1 MSIFR
6 RTTRIILCTTLILL
20 HTSCILQK
28 NDPIKPAILPI
39 PVSQNI
45 SEGSFM
51 LNNDTQLVFEND
63 FKQVAAF
70 LKGYI
75 ENGSTIKLKTTES
88 AHKIS
93 FVKDENIS
101 NSEGYEL
108 TVSTNGITIAANS
121 PTGAFYGVQSLRQLL
136 PVQFENGTYEN
147 TEVAVQNVEIKDAPQ
162 FKYRGMH
169 LDVGR
174 HFFSVDFIKK
184 YIDMMS
190 MLKMNTFHWHL
201 TEDQGWRIEI
211 KKYPKLNEIAAYR
224 KETLI
229 GHYSD
234 QPQKYDGKKYGGYYT
249 QEQVKDIVKYA
260 SERQIDVIPEIEMPG
275 HSVAAISAYPE
286 LGCTGKQIDVA
297 TKWGVFDDI
306 YCTKE
311 ATFNFLEDVLDEVME
326 LFPSKYIHIGGD
338 EAPKTNWKTCANC
351 QKLIKKEGLK
361 DEHELQSYFITRME
375 KYINSKGKQII
386 GWDEILEGGL
396 APNATVMSWRGI
408 KGAVTAAKQHHD
420 VILTPGSHC
429 YFDHYQ
435 STNEDEPVAIG
446 GFLPL
451 EKVYSFNPIPAEL
464 TKEEA
469 KYVLGAQG
477 NVWTEYMQTEDK
489 VEYMAFPRMI
499 ALSEV
504 VWSKTANKNYE
515 SFKSRLIQ
523 YQKRLDI
530 RDVNYANHLYEI
542 SGKLNTNKEGLTYTL
557 EASSKDE
564 SIRYTTDGTTPTIDS
579 PLYNG
584 PISIEKSSTITA
596 ASFNATKIISSVFS
610 ETITTHK
617 AVGKKISLSVAP
629 SLKYNAGGTKA
640 LINGIS
646 GNNKRYGDK
655 EWLGFD
661 GKDVEI
667 TIDLEKETEIKSI
680 SMRFHNGNGQWIYAP
695 KNVIVSATLSD
706 GKLINLISIPENRD
720 SLLVNFNI
728 NIKELT
734 QKENSIKTSKL
745 KLTIPNY
752 GIIPDGKQGAGHK
765 AWLFIDEIIVE

>member
-6 RTTRIILCTTLILL
+6 QTTRMILCMTILLL
-20 HTSCILQK
+20 HTSCFQQK
-28 NDPIKPAILPI
+28 NDPVKPAILPI

-45 SEGSFM
+45 TDGHFT
-51 LNNDTQLVFEND
+51 LNSNTQLVYETD
-63 FKQVAAF
+63 FKQVAEF
-70 LKGYI
+70 LKSYL
-75 ENGSTIKLKTTES
+75 ENGSTIKLKATES

-93 FVKDENIS
+93 FVRDKKITNK
-101 NSEGYEL
+101 EGYEL
-108 TVSTNGITIAANS
+108 TVSKTGITISASTA
-121 PTGAFYGVQSLRQLL
+121 TGAFYGVQSLRQLI
-136 PVQFENGTYEN
+136 PIQFENGSYEGS
-147 TEVAVQNVEIKDAPQ
+147 EVAIQNIEIKDAPQ

-234 QPQKYDGKKYGGYYT
+234 QPQKYDGKEYGGYYT

-260 SERQIDVIPEIEMPG
+260 GDRQIDVIPEIEMPG

-297 TKWGVFDDI
+297 TKWGIFDDI

-311 ATFNFLEDVLDEVME
+311 STFKFLENVLDEVME

-338 EAPKTNWKTCANC
+338 EAPKTNWKSCPNC

-361 DEHELQSYFITRME
+361 DEHGLQSYFITRME

-408 KGAVTAAKQHHD
+408 NGAVTAAKQHHD

-435 STNEDEPVAIG
+435 STNENEPVAIG

-464 TKEEA
+464 TKEES

-489 VEYMAFPRMI
+489 VEYMMFPRI
-499 ALSEV
+499 VALSEV
-504 VWSKTANKNYE
+504 VWSKPENKDYE

-523 YQKRLDI
+523 YQKRLDML
-530 RDVNYANHLYEI
+530 DVNYANHLYEI
-542 SGKLNTNKEGLTYTL
+542 SGKLNTNKEGLSYTL
-557 EASSKDE
+557 EASSKDQ
-564 SIRYTTDGTTPTIDS
+564 SILYTTDGTVPTIDS
-579 PLYNG
+579 PIYSE
-584 PISIEKSSTITA
+584 PISLEETSTIKA
-596 ASFNATKIISSVFS
+596 ASFNTTKIISSVFS

-617 AVGKKISLSVAP
+617 AVGKKVTLSIEP
-629 SLKYNAGGTKA
+629 NSKYNAGGAKA

-661 GKDVEI
+661 GEDVEI
-667 TIDLEKETEIKSI
+667 TIDLEKETAIKSI
-680 SMRFHNGNGQWIYAP
+680 SIRFHNGKGQWIYAP
-695 KNVIVSATLSD
+695 KSIEINIVGTDKPVIKQLLKSTD
-706 GKLINLISIPENRD
+706 
-720 SLLVNFNI
+720 LLVNFNVDLNTTTRFITLKI
-728 NIKELT
+728 N
-734 QKENSIKTSKL
+734 NYGV
-745 KLTIPNY
+745 IPN
-752 GIIPDGKQGAGHK
+752 GKQGAGHK

>member
-6 RTTRIILCTTLILL
+6 QTTQIILCTTIILL
-20 HTSCILQK
+20 HTSCFQQK
-28 NDPIKPAILPI
+28 NKPVKPAILPI
-39 PVSQNI
+39 PISQN
-45 SEGSFM
+45 STEGVFT
-51 LNNDTQLVFEND
+51 LNSNTQLVFETD
-63 FKQVAAF
+63 FKQVAEF
-70 LKGYI
+70 LKSYL
-75 ENGSTIKLKTTES
+75 ENGSTIKLKATES

-93 FVKDENIS
+93 FVKDEKITNK
-101 NSEGYEL
+101 EGYEL
-108 TVSTNGITIAANS
+108 TVTTTGVTISANS
-121 PTGAFYGVQSLRQLL
+121 PTGAFYGVQSLRQLI
-136 PVQFENGTYEN
+136 PVQFENGSYEG
-147 TEVAVQNVEIKDAPQ
+147 TEVVIQNIEIKDAPQ

-260 SERQIDVIPEIEMPG
+260 SDRQVTVIPEIEMPG

-306 YCTKE
+306 YCSKE
-311 ATFNFLEDVLDEVME
+311 STFKFLEDVLDEVME

-338 EAPKTNWKTCANC
+338 EAPKTNWKTCENC
-351 QKLIKKEGLK
+351 QRLIKKEGLK
-361 DEHELQSYFITRME
+361 DEHGLQSYFITRME

-396 APNATVMSWRGI
+396 APNATVMSWRGLE
-408 KGAVTAAKQHHD
+408 GAVTAAKQHHD

-435 STNEDEPVAIG
+435 STNENEPVAIG

-451 EKVYSFNPIPAEL
+451 EKVYSFNPIPEEL
-464 TKEEA
+464 TKEES

-477 NVWTEYMQTEDK
+477 NVWTEYMQTEDN
-489 VEYMAFPRMI
+489 VEYMMFPRI
-499 ALSEV
+499 VALSEV
-504 VWSKTANKNYE
+504 VWSKPENKDYE

-523 YQKRLDI
+523 YQKRLDML
-530 RDVNYANHLYEI
+530 DVNYANHLYEI

-564 SIRYTTDGTTPTIDS
+564 SIRYTTDGTDPTIDS
-579 PLYNG
+579 PLYSE
-584 PISIEKSSTITA
+584 PIFLEETATIKA
-596 ASFNATKIISSVFS
+596 ASFNTTKIISSVFS

-617 AVGKKISLSVAP
+617 AVGKKVTLSIEP
-629 SLKYNAGGTKA
+629 NLKYNAGGAKA

-667 TIDLEKETEIKSI
+667 TIDLEKETAIKSI
-680 SMRFHNGNGQWIYAP
+680 SMRFHNGKGQLIYAP
-695 KNVIVSATLSD
+695 KSIEINIDGTDKPVIKQLTQSTD
-706 GKLINLISIPENRD
+706 
-720 SLLVNFNI
+720 LLVAFNVDLNTTTRFITLKI
-728 NIKELT
+728 N
-734 QKENSIKTSKL
+734 
-745 KLTIPNY
+745 NY
-752 GIIPDGKQGAGHK
+752 GVIPDRKQGAGHK
-765 AWLFIDEIIVE
+765 AWLFVDEIIVE

>member
-6 RTTRIILCTTLILL
+6 QTTQIILCTTIILL
-20 HTSCILQK
+20 HTSCFQQK
-28 NDPIKPAILPI
+28 NKPVKPAILPI
-39 PVSQNI
+39 PISQN
-45 SEGSFM
+45 STEGVFT
-51 LNNDTQLVFEND
+51 LNSNTQLVFETD
-63 FKQVAAF
+63 FKQVAEF
-70 LKGYI
+70 LKSYL
-75 ENGSTIKLKTTES
+75 ENGSTIKLKATES

-93 FVKDENIS
+93 FVKDEKITNK
-101 NSEGYEL
+101 EGYEL
-108 TVSTNGITIAANS
+108 TVTTTGVTISANS
-121 PTGAFYGVQSLRQLL
+121 PTGAFYGVQSLRQLI
-136 PVQFENGTYEN
+136 PVQFENGSYEG
-147 TEVAVQNVEIKDAPQ
+147 TEVVIQNIEIKDAPQ

-211 KKYPKLNEIAAYR
+211 KKYPKLNETAAYR

-260 SERQIDVIPEIEMPG
+260 SDRQVTVIPEIEMPG

-306 YCTKE
+306 YCSKE
-311 ATFNFLEDVLDEVME
+311 STFKFLEDVLDEVME

-338 EAPKTNWKTCANC
+338 EAPKTNWKTCENC
-351 QKLIKKEGLK
+351 QRLIKKEGLK
-361 DEHELQSYFITRME
+361 DEHGLQSYFITRME

-396 APNATVMSWRGI
+396 APNATVMSWRGLE
-408 KGAVTAAKQHHD
+408 GAVTAAKQHHD

-435 STNEDEPVAIG
+435 STNENEPVAIG

-451 EKVYSFNPIPAEL
+451 EKVYSFNPIPEEL
-464 TKEEA
+464 TKEES

-477 NVWTEYMQTEDK
+477 NVWTEYMQTEDN
-489 VEYMAFPRMI
+489 VEYMMFPRI
-499 ALSEV
+499 VALSEV
-504 VWSKTANKNYE
+504 VWSKPENKDYE

-523 YQKRLDI
+523 YQKRLDML
-530 RDVNYANHLYEI
+530 DVNYANHLYEI

-564 SIRYTTDGTTPTIDS
+564 SIRYTTDGTDPTIDS
-579 PLYNG
+579 PLYSE
-584 PISIEKSSTITA
+584 PIFLEETATIKA
-596 ASFNATKIISSVFS
+596 ASFNTTKIISSVFS

-617 AVGKKISLSVAP
+617 AVGKKVTLSIEP
-629 SLKYNAGGTKA
+629 NLKYNAGGAKA

-667 TIDLEKETEIKSI
+667 TIDLEKETAIKSI
-680 SMRFHNGNGQWIYAP
+680 SMRFHNGKGQLIYAP
-695 KNVIVSATLSD
+695 KSIEINIDGTDKPVIKQLTQSTD
-706 GKLINLISIPENRD
+706 
-720 SLLVNFNI
+720 LLVNFNVDLNTTTRFVTLKI
-728 NIKELT
+728 N
-734 QKENSIKTSKL
+734 
-745 KLTIPNY
+745 NY
-752 GIIPDGKQGAGHK
+752 GVIPDGKQGAGHK

>member
-6 RTTRIILCTTLILL
+6 QTTRFILCTTIILL
-20 HTSCILQK
+20 HTSCFKQI
-28 NDPIKPAILPI
+28 NDPVKPTILPI

-45 SEGSFM
+45 TEGVFVMDSSTGIYTEDDEFKPVV
-51 LNNDTQLVFEND
+51 DFFKTYVQEGTSKIDLVALD
-63 FKQVAAF
+63 FKNVIYFKKDA
-70 LKGYI
+70 
-75 ENGSTIKLKTTES
+75 TITNE
-88 AHKIS
+88 
-93 FVKDENIS
+93 
-101 NSEGYEL
+101 EGYSLEV
-108 TVSTNGITIAANS
+108 TSKEIIIAASS
-121 PTGAFYGVQSLRQLL
+121 PKGAFYAVQTLRQLL
-136 PVQFENGTYEN
+136 PASFENGSYDGDQ
-147 TEVAVQNVEIKDAPQ
+147 VAIQNIEIKDAPQ

-249 QEQVKDIVKYA
+249 QEQIKDIVAYA
-260 SERQIDVIPEIEMPG
+260 SKRQIDVIPEIEMPG

-311 ATFNFLEDVLDEVME
+311 STFKFLEDVLDEVME

-338 EAPKTNWKTCANC
+338 EAPKTNWKKCKDC
-351 QKLIKKEGLK
+351 QRLIKKEGLK
-361 DEHELQSYFITRME
+361 DEHGLQSYFITRME
-375 KYINSKGKQII
+375 KYINAKGKQII

-408 KGAVTAAKQHHD
+408 NGAVTAAKQHHD

-435 STNEDEPVAIG
+435 STNENEPVAIG

-451 EKVYSFNPIPAEL
+451 EKVYGFNPIPTEL
-464 TKEEA
+464 TKEES

-489 VEYMAFPRMI
+489 VEYMAFPRMV

-504 VWSKTANKNYE
+504 VWSKPENKDYE

-523 YQKRLDI
+523 YQKRLDLL
-530 RDVNYANHLYEI
+530 DVNYANHLYEI
-542 SGKLNTNKEGLTYTL
+542 SGKLNTGKDGLTYSL

-564 SIRYTTDGTTPTIDS
+564 AIRYTTDGTAPTLDS
-579 PLYNG
+579 QLYNA
-584 PISIEKSSTITA
+584 PISIGKTSTIKA
-596 ASFNATKIISSVFS
+596 ASFNKTKKISSVFT

-617 AVGKKISLSVAP
+617 AVGKKITLSVAP

-655 EWLGFD
+655 EWLGFE

-680 SMRFHNGNGQWIYAP
+680 SMRFHNCLLYTSP
-695 KNVIVSATLSD
+695 S
-706 GKLINLISIPENRD
+706 PRD
-720 SLLVNFNI
+720 S
-728 NIKELT
+728 
-734 QKENSIKTSKL
+734 
-745 KLTIPNY
+745 
-752 GIIPDGKQGAGHK
+752 
-765 AWLFIDEIIVE
+765 

>member
-6 RTTRIILCTTLILL
+6 QTTRMILCMTILLL
-20 HTSCILQK
+20 HTSCFQQK
-28 NDPIKPAILPI
+28 NDPVKPAILPI

-45 SEGSFM
+45 TDGHFT
-51 LNNDTQLVFEND
+51 LNSNTQLVYETD
-63 FKQVAAF
+63 FKQVAEF
-70 LKGYI
+70 LKSYL
-75 ENGSTIKLKTTES
+75 ENGSTIKLKATES

-93 FVKDENIS
+93 FLKDEKITNK
-101 NSEGYEL
+101 EGYEL
-108 TVSTNGITIAANS
+108 TVSKTGITISASTA
-121 PTGAFYGVQSLRQLL
+121 TGAFYGVQSLRQLI
-136 PVQFENGTYEN
+136 PIQFENGSYEGS
-147 TEVAVQNVEIKDAPQ
+147 EVAIQNIEIKDAPQ

-234 QPQKYDGKKYGGYYT
+234 QPQKYDGKEYGGYYT

-260 SERQIDVIPEIEMPG
+260 GDRQIDVIPEIEMPG

-297 TKWGVFDDI
+297 TKWGIFDDI

-311 ATFNFLEDVLDEVME
+311 STFKFLENVLDEVME

-338 EAPKTNWKTCANC
+338 EAPKTNWKSCPNC

-361 DEHELQSYFITRME
+361 DEHGLQSYFITRME

-408 KGAVTAAKQHHD
+408 NGAVTAAKQHHD

-435 STNEDEPVAIG
+435 STNENEPVAIG

-464 TKEEA
+464 TKEES

-489 VEYMAFPRMI
+489 VEYMMFPRI
-499 ALSEV
+499 VALSEV
-504 VWSKTANKNYE
+504 VWSKPENKDYE

-523 YQKRLDI
+523 YQKRLDML
-530 RDVNYANHLYEI
+530 DVNYANHLYEI
-542 SGKLNTNKEGLTYTL
+542 SGKLNTNKEGLSYTL
-557 EASSKDE
+557 EASSKDQ
-564 SIRYTTDGTTPTIDS
+564 SILYTTDGTVPTIDS
-579 PLYNG
+579 PIYSE
-584 PISIEKSSTITA
+584 PISLEETSTIKA
-596 ASFNATKIISSVFS
+596 ASFNTTKIISSVFS

-617 AVGKKISLSVAP
+617 AVGKKVTLSIEP
-629 SLKYNAGGTKA
+629 NSKYNAGGAKA

-661 GKDVEI
+661 GEDVEI
-667 TIDLEKETEIKSI
+667 TIDLEKETAIKSI
-680 SMRFHNGNGQWIYAP
+680 SIRFHNGKGQWIYAP
-695 KNVIVSATLSD
+695 KSIEINIVGTDKPVIKQLLKSTD
-706 GKLINLISIPENRD
+706 
-720 SLLVNFNI
+720 LLVNFNVDLNTTTRFITLKI
-728 NIKELT
+728 N
-734 QKENSIKTSKL
+734 NYGV
-745 KLTIPNY
+745 IPN
-752 GIIPDGKQGAGHK
+752 GKQGAGHK

>member
-6 RTTRIILCTTLILL
+6 RTTRILLCTTIVLL
-20 HTSCILQK
+20 HTSCFNKKPEAVL
-28 NDPIKPAILPI
+28 PAII
-39 PVSQNI
+39 PAPLSQNI
-45 SEGSFM
+45 LDGAFT
-51 LNNDTQLVFEND
+51 LNSNTQLVFENE
-63 FKQVAAF
+63 FKQVAEF
-70 LKGYI
+70 LKSYL
-75 ENGSTIKLKTTES
+75 ENGSNIQLTETES
-88 AHKIS
+88 SHKIS
-93 FVKDENIS
+93 FVKDENIA
-101 NSEGYEL
+101 NTEGYEL
-108 TVSTNGITIAANS
+108 TVSSDEIVISASS

-136 PVQFENGTYEN
+136 PIEFENGTYKS
-147 TEVAVQNVEIKDAPQ
+147 TVVTIQNIAIKDAPQ

-211 KKYPKLNEIAAYR
+211 KKYPKLNEVAAYR

-234 QPQKYDGKKYGGYYT
+234 QPHQFDGKKYGGFYT
-249 QEQVKDIVKYA
+249 QEEVKDIVKYA
-260 SERQIDVIPEIEMPG
+260 SNRQITVIPEIEMPG
-275 HSVAAISAYPE
+275 HSVAALSAYPE

-311 ATFNFLEDVLDEVME
+311 STFNFLEDVLDEVMS
-326 LFPSKYIHIGGD
+326 LFPGKYIHIGGD
-338 EAPKTNWKTCANC
+338 EAPKTRWKTCKNC
-351 QKLIKKEGLK
+351 QRVIKREGLK
-361 DEHELQSYFITRME
+361 DEHELQSYFIERME

-408 KGAVTAAKQHHD
+408 GGAVTAAKEHHD

-451 EKVYSFNPIPAEL
+451 EKVYSFNPIPEEL
-464 TKEEA
+464 TTEEA

-504 VWSKTANKNYE
+504 VWSANKNKDYKN
-515 SFKSRLIQ
+515 FITRLEF
-523 YQKRLDI
+523 YQKRLDV
-530 RDVNYANHLYEI
+530 RNVNYANHLYEI
-542 SGKLNTNKEGLTYTL
+542 TGITTLKEGISYVALSS
-557 EASSKDE
+557 SSKDKM
-564 SIRYTTDGTTPTIDS
+564 IRYTLDGSNPTI
-579 PLYNG
+579 
-584 PISIEKSSTITA
+584 KSSIYTEPLKIDKKVVVKA
-596 ASFNATKIISSVFS
+596 ASFSKTSQVSSVF
-610 ETITTHK
+610 EQAIDMHK
-617 AVGKKISLSVAP
+617 AIGKKITLSVAP
-629 SLKYNAGGTKA
+629 SKQYSGNGNES
-640 LINGIS
+640 LINGIKGS
-646 GNNKRYGDK
+646 DKRYGDK

-667 TIDLEKETEIKSI
+667 TIDLGVETDINTI
-680 SMRFHNGNGQWIYAP
+680 STRFHNGNGNWIYAP
-695 KNVIVSATLSD
+695 SQVVVSFPGNDEILPIELEHSSDKIVDL
-706 GKLINLISIPENRD
+706 KLDIKISTRYVKLKIANFGVIPE
-720 SLLVNFNI
+720 
-728 NIKELT
+728 
-734 QKENSIKTSKL
+734 
-745 KLTIPNY
+745 
-752 GIIPDGKQGAGHK
+752 GKAGAGNK

>member
-6 RTTRIILCTTLILL
+6 QTTRMILCMTILLL
-20 HTSCILQK
+20 HTSCFQQK
-28 NDPIKPAILPI
+28 NDPVKPAILPI

-45 SEGSFM
+45 TGGHFT
-51 LNNDTQLVFEND
+51 LNSNTQLVYETD
-63 FKQVAAF
+63 FKQVAEF
-70 LKGYI
+70 LKSYL
-75 ENGSTIKLKTTES
+75 ENGSTIKLKATES

-93 FVKDENIS
+93 FLKDEKITNK
-101 NSEGYEL
+101 EGYEL
-108 TVSTNGITIAANS
+108 TVSKTGITISASTA
-121 PTGAFYGVQSLRQLL
+121 TGAFYGVQSLRQLI
-136 PVQFENGTYEN
+136 PIQFENGSYEGS
-147 TEVAVQNVEIKDAPQ
+147 EVAIQNIEIKDAPQ

-211 KKYPKLNEIAAYR
+211 KKYPKLKEIAAYR

-234 QPQKYDGKKYGGYYT
+234 QPQKYDGKEYGGYYT

-260 SERQIDVIPEIEMPG
+260 GDRQIDVIPEIEMPG

-297 TKWGVFDDI
+297 TKWGIFDDI

-311 ATFNFLEDVLDEVME
+311 STFKFLENVLDEVME

-338 EAPKTNWKTCANC
+338 EAPKTNWKSCPNC

-361 DEHELQSYFITRME
+361 DEHGLQSYFITRME

-408 KGAVTAAKQHHD
+408 NGAVTAAKQHHD

-435 STNEDEPVAIG
+435 STNENEPVAIG

-464 TKEEA
+464 TKEES

-489 VEYMAFPRMI
+489 VEYMMFPRI
-499 ALSEV
+499 VALSEV
-504 VWSKTANKNYE
+504 VWSKPENKDYE

-523 YQKRLDI
+523 YQKRLDML
-530 RDVNYANHLYEI
+530 DVNYANHLYEI
-542 SGKLNTNKEGLTYTL
+542 SGKLNTNKEGLSYTL
-557 EASSKDE
+557 EASSKDQ
-564 SIRYTTDGTTPTIDS
+564 SILYTTDGTVPTIDS
-579 PLYNG
+579 PIYSE
-584 PISIEKSSTITA
+584 PISLEETSTIKA
-596 ASFNATKIISSVFS
+596 ASFNTTKIISSVFS

-617 AVGKKISLSVAP
+617 AVGKKVTLSIEP
-629 SLKYNAGGTKA
+629 NSKYNAGGAKA

-661 GKDVEI
+661 GEDVEI
-667 TIDLEKETEIKSI
+667 TIDLEKETAIKSI
-680 SMRFHNGNGQWIYAP
+680 SMRFHNGKGQWIYAP
-695 KNVIVSATLSD
+695 KSIEINIDGTDKPVIKQLLKSTD
-706 GKLINLISIPENRD
+706 
-720 SLLVNFNI
+720 LLVNFNVDLNTTTRFITLKI
-728 NIKELT
+728 N
-734 QKENSIKTSKL
+734 
-745 KLTIPNY
+745 NY
-752 GIIPDGKQGAGHK
+752 GVIPDGKQGAGHK
-765 AWLFIDEIIVE
+765 AWLFVDEIIVE

>member
-6 RTTRIILCTTLILL
+6 QTTQIILCTTIILL
-20 HTSCILQK
+20 HTSCFQQK
-28 NDPIKPAILPI
+28 NKPVKPAILPI
-39 PVSQNI
+39 PISQN
-45 SEGSFM
+45 STEGVFT
-51 LNNDTQLVFEND
+51 LNSNTQLVFETD
-63 FKQVAAF
+63 FKQVAEF
-70 LKGYI
+70 LKSYL
-75 ENGSTIKLKTTES
+75 ENGSTIKLKATES

-93 FVKDENIS
+93 FVKDEKITNK
-101 NSEGYEL
+101 EGYEL
-108 TVSTNGITIAANS
+108 TVTTTGVTISANS
-121 PTGAFYGVQSLRQLL
+121 PTGAFYGVQSLRQLI
-136 PVQFENGTYEN
+136 PVQFENGSYEG
-147 TEVAVQNVEIKDAPQ
+147 TEVVIQNIEIKDAPQ

-260 SERQIDVIPEIEMPG
+260 SDRQVTVIPEIEMPG

-306 YCTKE
+306 YCSKE
-311 ATFNFLEDVLDEVME
+311 STFKFLEDVLDEVME

-338 EAPKTNWKTCANC
+338 EAPKTNWKTCENC
-351 QKLIKKEGLK
+351 QRLIKKEGLK
-361 DEHELQSYFITRME
+361 DEHGLQSYFITRME

-396 APNATVMSWRGI
+396 APNATVMSWRGLE
-408 KGAVTAAKQHHD
+408 GAVTAAKQHHD

-435 STNEDEPVAIG
+435 STNENEPVAIG

-451 EKVYSFNPIPAEL
+451 EKVYSFNPIPEEL
-464 TKEEA
+464 TKEES

-477 NVWTEYMQTEDK
+477 NVWTEYMQTEDN
-489 VEYMAFPRMI
+489 VEYMMFPRI
-499 ALSEV
+499 VALSEV
-504 VWSKTANKNYE
+504 VWSKPENKDYE

-523 YQKRLDI
+523 YQKRLDML
-530 RDVNYANHLYEI
+530 DVNYANHLYEI

-564 SIRYTTDGTTPTIDS
+564 SIRYTTDGTDPTIDS
-579 PLYNG
+579 PLYSE
-584 PISIEKSSTITA
+584 PIFLEETATIKA
-596 ASFNATKIISSVFS
+596 ASFNTTKIISSVFS

-617 AVGKKISLSVAP
+617 AVGKKVTLSIEP
-629 SLKYNAGGTKA
+629 NLKYNAGGAKA

-667 TIDLEKETEIKSI
+667 TIDLEKETAIKSI
-680 SMRFHNGNGQWIYAP
+680 SMRFHNGKGQLIYAP
-695 KNVIVSATLSD
+695 KSIEINIDGTDKPVIKQLTQSTD
-706 GKLINLISIPENRD
+706 
-720 SLLVNFNI
+720 LLVNFNVDLNTTTRFVTLKI
-728 NIKELT
+728 N
-734 QKENSIKTSKL
+734 
-745 KLTIPNY
+745 NY
-752 GIIPDGKQGAGHK
+752 GVIPDGKQGAGHK

>member
-6 RTTRIILCTTLILL
+6 QTTQIILCTTIILL
-20 HTSCILQK
+20 HTSCFQQK
-28 NDPIKPAILPI
+28 NKPVKPAILPI
-39 PVSQNI
+39 PISQN
-45 SEGSFM
+45 STEGVFT
-51 LNNDTQLVFEND
+51 LNSNTQLVFETD
-63 FKQVAAF
+63 FKQVAEF
-70 LKGYI
+70 LKSYL
-75 ENGSTIKLKTTES
+75 ENGSTIKLKATES

-93 FVKDENIS
+93 FVKDEKITNK
-101 NSEGYEL
+101 EGYEL
-108 TVSTNGITIAANS
+108 TVTTTGVTISANS
-121 PTGAFYGVQSLRQLL
+121 PTGAFYGVQSLRQLI
-136 PVQFENGTYEN
+136 PVQFENGSYEG
-147 TEVAVQNVEIKDAPQ
+147 TKVVIQNIEIKDAPQ

-260 SERQIDVIPEIEMPG
+260 SDRQVTVIPEIEMPG

-306 YCTKE
+306 YCSKE
-311 ATFNFLEDVLDEVME
+311 STFKFLEDVLDEVME

-338 EAPKTNWKTCANC
+338 EAPKTNWKTCENC
-351 QKLIKKEGLK
+351 QRLIKKEGLK
-361 DEHELQSYFITRME
+361 DEHGLQSYFITRME

-396 APNATVMSWRGI
+396 APNATVMSWRGLE
-408 KGAVTAAKQHHD
+408 GAVTAAKQHHD

-435 STNEDEPVAIG
+435 STNENEPVAIG

-451 EKVYSFNPIPAEL
+451 EKVYSFNPIPEEL
-464 TKEEA
+464 TKEES

-477 NVWTEYMQTEDK
+477 NVWTEYMQTEDN
-489 VEYMAFPRMI
+489 VEYMMFPRI
-499 ALSEV
+499 VALSEV
-504 VWSKTANKNYE
+504 VWSKPENKDYE

-523 YQKRLDI
+523 YQKRLDML
-530 RDVNYANHLYEI
+530 DVNYANHLYEI

-564 SIRYTTDGTTPTIDS
+564 SIRYTTDGTDPTIDS
-579 PLYNG
+579 PLYSE
-584 PISIEKSSTITA
+584 PIFLEETATIKA
-596 ASFNATKIISSVFS
+596 ASFNTTKIISSVFS

-617 AVGKKISLSVAP
+617 AVGKKVTLSIEP
-629 SLKYNAGGTKA
+629 NLKYNAGGAKA

-667 TIDLEKETEIKSI
+667 TIDLEKETAIKSI
-680 SMRFHNGNGQWIYAP
+680 SMRFHNGKGQLIYAP
-695 KNVIVSATLSD
+695 KSIEINIDGTDKPVIKQLTQSTD
-706 GKLINLISIPENRD
+706 
-720 SLLVNFNI
+720 LLVNFNVDLNTTTRFVTLKI
-728 NIKELT
+728 N
-734 QKENSIKTSKL
+734 
-745 KLTIPNY
+745 NY
-752 GIIPDGKQGAGHK
+752 GVIPDGKQGAGHK

>member
-6 RTTRIILCTTLILL
+6 QTTRMILCMTILLL
-20 HTSCILQK
+20 HTSCFQQK
-28 NDPIKPAILPI
+28 NEPIKPTILPI

-45 SEGSFM
+45 TGGHFT
-51 LNNDTQLVFEND
+51 LNSNTQLVYETD
-63 FKQVAAF
+63 FKQVAEF
-70 LKGYI
+70 LKSYL
-75 ENGSTIKLKTTES
+75 ENGSTIKLKATES

-93 FVKDENIS
+93 FLKDEKITNK
-101 NSEGYEL
+101 EGYEL
-108 TVSTNGITIAANS
+108 TVSKTGITISASTA
-121 PTGAFYGVQSLRQLL
+121 TGAFYGVQSLRQLI
-136 PVQFENGTYEN
+136 PIQFENGSYEGS
-147 TEVAVQNVEIKDAPQ
+147 EVAIQNIEIKDAPQ

-234 QPQKYDGKKYGGYYT
+234 QPQKYDGKEYGGYYT

-260 SERQIDVIPEIEMPG
+260 GDRQIDVIPEIEMPG

-297 TKWGVFDDI
+297 TKWGIFDDI

-311 ATFNFLEDVLDEVME
+311 STFKFLENVLDEVME

-338 EAPKTNWKTCANC
+338 EAPKTNWKSCPNC

-361 DEHELQSYFITRME
+361 DEHGLQSYFITRME

-408 KGAVTAAKQHHD
+408 NGAVTAAKQHHD

-435 STNEDEPVAIG
+435 STNENEPVAIG

-464 TKEEA
+464 TKEES

-489 VEYMAFPRMI
+489 VEYMMFPRI
-499 ALSEV
+499 VALSEV
-504 VWSKTANKNYE
+504 VWSKPENKDYE

-523 YQKRLDI
+523 YQKRLDML
-530 RDVNYANHLYEI
+530 DVNYANHLYEI
-542 SGKLNTNKEGLTYTL
+542 SGKLNTNKEGLSYTL
-557 EASSKDE
+557 EASSKDQ
-564 SIRYTTDGTTPTIDS
+564 SILYTTDGTVPTIDS
-579 PLYNG
+579 PIYSE
-584 PISIEKSSTITA
+584 PISLEETSTIKA
-596 ASFNATKIISSVFS
+596 ASFNTTKIISSVFS

-617 AVGKKISLSVAP
+617 AVGKKVTLSIEP
-629 SLKYNAGGTKA
+629 NSKYNAGGAKA

-661 GKDVEI
+661 GEDVEI
-667 TIDLEKETEIKSI
+667 TIDLEKETAIKSI
-680 SMRFHNGNGQWIYAP
+680 SMRFHNGKGQWIYAP
-695 KNVIVSATLSD
+695 KSIEINIDGTDKPVIKQLLKSTD
-706 GKLINLISIPENRD
+706 
-720 SLLVNFNI
+720 LLVNFNVDLNTTTRFITLKI
-728 NIKELT
+728 N
-734 QKENSIKTSKL
+734 
-745 KLTIPNY
+745 NY
-752 GIIPDGKQGAGHK
+752 GVIPDGKQGAGHK
-765 AWLFIDEIIVE
+765 AWLFVDEIIVE